1 MESGTLSIGDAVELD
16 VDHQRRTRV
25 RANHSATHLVHEAL
39 REVLGDHVAQ
49 KGSLVSDERLR
60 FDFSHPKPMSE
71 DELMRVEEI
80 ANNIILQN
88 AEVSTRV
95 MAVDD
100 AIEAGAMALFG
111 EKYGDEVRVVS
122 MGLVDEGDKAGEIY
136 SLELCGGTHVK
147 RTGDIGLVKLV
158 QESASAAGV
167 RRLEAL
173 TADRAREEFGA
184 QDRQL
189 REIASLLKVGVG
201 DVSSRITALVD
212 ERKRLEKELN
222 DAKKQLALSGGVGQ
236 SDDKPVDVNG
246 IQFIGR
252 VVKGIAPKELKGIVD
267 EAKQTLGSGVVV
279 LVGVSDDG
287 KAGIVV
293 GVTSDLTDKFSA
305 VDLVRAGS
313 EALGGKGGGGRPDM
327 AQAGGPDAEKA
338 EAAVEAVRAAL

>member
-1 MESGTLSIGDAVELD
+1 M
-16 VDHQRRTRV
+16 
-25 RANHSATHLVHEAL
+25 
-39 REVLGDHVAQ
+39 
-49 KGSLVSDERLR
+49 
-60 FDFSHPKPMSE
+60 
-71 DELMRVEEI
+71 
-80 ANNIILQN
+80 
-88 AEVSTRV
+88 
-95 MAVDD
+95 
-100 AIEAGAMALFG
+100 
-111 EKYGDEVRVVS
+111 
-122 MGLVDEGDKAGEIY
+122 
-136 SLELCGGTHVK
+136 
-147 RTGDIGLVKLV
+147 

-201 DVSSRITALVD
+201 EVSSRITALVD

-293 GVTSDLTDKFSA
+293 GVTSDLTDKYSA